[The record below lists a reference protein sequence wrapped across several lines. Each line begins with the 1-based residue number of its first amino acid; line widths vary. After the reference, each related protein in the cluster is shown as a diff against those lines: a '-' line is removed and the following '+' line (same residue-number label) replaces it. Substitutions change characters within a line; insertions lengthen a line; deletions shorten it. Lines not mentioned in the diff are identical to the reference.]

1 MARPMTS
8 VAVGRVNRR
17 FLFLALILAVLSGIL
32 AYAALS
38 QSGGG
43 GTTSSVD
50 ISVVV
55 AKDTIPAG
63 TTITADM
70 LEEKVLPQDAVGEG
84 HVSNVDDA
92 VGRVARQ
99 DIAAQEPLLHS
110 KVVGTSVA
118 GNDAIRYIIEPG
130 QRGMAINVKLVT
142 FAGGLVLP
150 GDHVDV
156 LWIPTDSPEG
166 AVGAQLLVENVEVL
180 AVQQTL
186 VEVPSTVEGTPE
198 APAASEG
205 NDRAPGSVPLS
216 IPDSVTVTLMLTPQQ
231 AANVFCAD
239 PDQDKPT
246 RIRLA
251 VRQFGD
257 DSPSGLVPVQCGALG
272 IGVQGP

>member
-38 QSGGG
+38 QGSDG
-43 GTTSSVD
+43 GTTSSDD

-55 AKDTIPAG
+55 AQDTIPAG

-70 LEEKVLPQDAVGEG
+70 LEEKVLPQDAVGAG
-84 HVSNVDDA
+84 HVSDIDAA
-92 VGRVARQ
+92 VGQVARQ
-99 DIAAQEPLLHS
+99 DIAAQEPLLLS
-110 KVVGTSVA
+110 KVVGSSVA

-130 QRGMAINVKLVT
+130 QRAIAIDVDLVIG
-142 FAGGLVLP
+142 AGGLVLP

-156 LWIPTDSPEG
+156 LWIPNDSPEDVPG
-166 AVGAQLLVENVEVL
+166 GQLLIENVEVL
-180 AVQQTL
+180 AVAQIL

-205 NDRAPGSVPLS
+205 NDRAPGSVPLPM
-216 IPDSVTVTLMLTPQQ
+216 PDAATVTLMLTPQQ
-231 AANVFCAD
+231 AQNVFCGDIAGE
-239 PDQDKPT
+239 
-246 RIRLA
+246 IRLA

-257 DSPSGLVPVQCGALG
+257 VSPSGLVPVQCVVRGSG
-272 IGVQGP
+272 SQG